1 MRCSLSLIV
10 KIRGISNVN
19 SLYSVEY
26 EEGVPVRF
34 CFFSQQSKQLSS
46 LTAGCAGGAK
56 ISGLISIML
65 SLAVIELG
73 ANVVQP
79 GGINAIGLT
88 VDGFDQFFGFEFLK
102 TASVQSASRS
112 PSRL

>member
-1 MRCSLSLIV
+1 LLFQPAEQTAFFAGSSVGDM
-10 KIRGISNVN
+10 KIRVCI
-19 SLYSVEY
+19 
-26 EEGVPVRF
+26 
-34 CFFSQQSKQLSS
+34 
-46 LTAGCAGGAK
+46 
-56 ISGLISIML
+56 IML
-65 SLAVIELG
+65 SLAVIGLG